1 MSAAPSSL
9 SKTFKAAQIDAPH
22 QPWKIVDV
30 PHRQLKPKEV
40 LIKVLAS
47 GICSSDHFV
56 EEGTWP
62 GIVYPRVAGHEVV
75 GRVAALGS
83 EIKAT
88 EYLKAG
94 ALVGVGW
101 SGGYCTVCEA
111 CRGGDFAACIEAQ
124 VSGFTFDGGHAE
136 YMYAPLLA
144 VVSIPESATQYASYA
159 ELAPIMCAGVTV
171 YGALKASNYTP
182 GDLCVIQGIGGLG
195 HMAIQFAAKL
205 GLKVYVVTT
214 SPSKGELAKSLGAH
228 GYFVSSPNTVDEIK
242 ALGGAKL
249 IICSAPRSKAIS
261 DLIPAVARNGTIM
274 LVSATTDGKIEI
286 DNILF
291 NMSRVTL
298 KGWSCG
304 AAKDTEECVNFAAL
318 AGIRSMVETYSL
330 EEFPKAYDILKTGN
344 PKFRNVITFPE

>member
-1 MSAAPSSL
+1 MSTIASNL
-9 SKTFKAAQIDAPH
+9 SKTFKAAQIDGPN
-22 QPWKIVDV
+22 QPWKIVDM
-30 PHRQLKPKEV
+30 PHRELKPTEV

-47 GICSSDHFV
+47 GICGSDHFV
-56 EEGTWP
+56 EDGSWP

-83 EIKAT
+83 DVKPVAHLVI
-88 EYLKAG
+88 G

-101 SGGYCTVCEA
+101 NGGYCSVCEP
-111 CRGGDFAACIEAQ
+111 CREGDFAGCVEMQ

-136 YMYAPLLA
+136 YIYAPRSA
-144 VVSIPESATQYASYA
+144 VVSVPESATKYASYA
-159 ELAPIMCAGVTV
+159 EIAPMMCAGVTV
-171 YGALKASNYTP
+171 YGALKASGYTP

-205 GLKVYVVTT
+205 GLRVYVVTT

-228 GYFVSSPNTVDEIK
+228 GFFISSPNTVDEIQ

-249 IICSAPRSKAIS
+249 IICSAPYSKVIS

-274 LVSATTDGKIEI
+274 LVGATTDGKIQI
-286 DNILF
+286 DNVLF

-304 AAKDTEECVNFAAL
+304 VAKDAEECLNFAAL
-318 AGIRSMVETYSL
+318 TGVRSVVETYSL
-330 EEFPKAYDILKTGN
+330 EEFSKAYGIVKTGN